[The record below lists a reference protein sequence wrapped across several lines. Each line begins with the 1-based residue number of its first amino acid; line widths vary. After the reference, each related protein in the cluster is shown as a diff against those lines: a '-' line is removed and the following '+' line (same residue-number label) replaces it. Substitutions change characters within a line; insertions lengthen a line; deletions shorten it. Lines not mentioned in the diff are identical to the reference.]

1 MWCSLLFLLQLLGV
15 TTTEEGHWE
24 DCKYGHQGSESHDRK
39 PFCSW
44 TCLLFTLQWPAGF
57 CQSLSKE
64 IPCRIPENI
73 NTWTIHGLWPLH
85 VLSCCNCWPMF
96 HSDIQQLEAQLTER
110 WPSLVKTKSSFYF
123 WTDEWQKHGACA
135 ACVEGLNSPLR
146 YFQICLKLRGQ
157 FEIHRLLEDAGVTP
171 SCERPYKVEEVRRV
185 LAPHLGDEHE
195 IQCVTDNKDR
205 QVWFQVKIPL
215 SRNFTIGCDHN
226 SDTKTDPGPEWAFS
240 SGHPCP
246 PQVPFYYFPINHEQP
261 QQPCR

>member
-96 HSDIQQLEAQLTER
+96 HSDIQ
-110 WPSLVKTKSSFYF
+110 
-123 WTDEWQKHGACA
+123 D
-135 ACVEGLNSPLR
+135 
-146 YFQICLKLRGQ
+146 
-157 FEIHRLLEDAGVTP
+157 
-171 SCERPYKVEEVRRV
+171 RRV
-185 LAPHLGDEHE
+185 AETWSVCCVCGRVELSAE
-195 IQCVTDNKDR
+195 ILPDLPQAARTVR
-205 QVWFQVKIPL
+205 
-215 SRNFTIGCDHN
+215 
-226 SDTKTDPGPEWAFS
+226 DPQTPGGRWC
-240 SGHPCP
+240 HP
-246 PQVPFYYFPINHEQP
+246 VL
-261 QQPCR
+261 